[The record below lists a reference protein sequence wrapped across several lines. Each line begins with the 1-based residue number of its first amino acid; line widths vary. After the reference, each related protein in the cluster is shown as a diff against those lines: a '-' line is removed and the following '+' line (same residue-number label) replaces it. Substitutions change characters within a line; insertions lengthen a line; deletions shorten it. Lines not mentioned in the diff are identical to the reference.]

1 MKKYSKRLLC
11 VLMVLVLS
19 LVIVQP
25 ASAAT
30 DLKKAKTI
38 SFNKYYTGKLTVTNY
53 EQAFKVKLKKSGN
66 LKVSVKTYKS
76 RSWFVEVLD
85 SKGKRLDDYY
95 TQNKDGTE
103 TNDIGL
109 KKGTYYIV
117 ISGNKEKPYKVK
129 ATFKA
134 SEYYERESNNI
145 VKTANSIKVG
155 KNYYGALQKF
165 TDHDYMKF
173 SVKKKRKV
181 TITYNNT
188 PKEQR
193 DISIVNAK
201 GKEYKKIYTDYDVKK
216 PSTSSFSV
224 SLPKGN
230 YYVLVRY
237 GSGAYKIKVK

>member
-1 MKKYSKRLLC
+1 MKKYGKSLLC
-11 VLMVLVLS
+11 ALTVLVLS
-19 LVIVQP
+19 LVMLQP

-38 SFNKYYTGKLTVTNY
+38 SLDKNYTGKLTVSNY

-95 TQNKDGTE
+95 TQTKDGTE
-103 TNDIGL
+103 TNEIGL

-117 ISGNKEKPYKVK
+117 ISGNTNKSYKIK
-129 ATFKA
+129 AKFKA
-134 SEYYERESNNI
+134 SEYYERESNNT
-145 VKTANSIKVG
+145 VKTANSIKIG
-155 KNYYGALQKF
+155 KNYYGALQEF

-173 SVKKKRKV
+173 SIKKKRKV
-181 TITYNNT
+181 TISYNNT

-201 GKEYKKIYTDYDVKK
+201 GKVYKKIYTDYNVKK

-224 SLPKGN
+224 SLPKGS